1 MKKYG
6 ILSTIILVISLILL
20 ILWLDLFYALQKF
33 ESEIVYPEIEFIDFR
48 DYTIEEFVSTAEPP
62 VKEMNVLIH
71 PHIDLRTGSKC
82 GPNGKETYY
91 NLPMTRVVETMR
103 KKGFSEED
111 YPYIERADGV
121 KCLGEY
127 AIVAASLEKYKRGDI
142 VDTSVGKG
150 IVCDTG
156 EFAMNNPDQIDI
168 AVTW

>member
-1 MKKYG
+1 MKEG
-6 ILSTIILVISLILL
+6 IKVAIIGKPNAGKSSLLNLILNE
-20 ILWLDLFYALQKF
+20 DRA
-33 ESEIVYPEIEFIDFR
+33 IVTDIEGTTR
-48 DYTIEEFVSTAEPP
+48 DTIEEFVSTAEPP

-71 PHIDLRTGSKC
+71 PHTDLRTGSKC

-91 NLPMTRVVETMR
+91 NLPMTKVVETMR

-156 EFAMNNPDQIDI
+156 EFAMSNPDQIDI